1 MPVIVSMET
10 GGMMSGGIGPRS
22 GAQATRGSP
31 RPTPRAPFDADTVNH
46 VVASQLSTTERLP
59 KIRSMSRA
67 QGVSLLSSH
76 RGNPQSSWNSTST
89 SPDGLYSVSIPY
101 TDQPAVSAMYAP

>member
-1 MPVIVSMET
+1 MRKGVLYVQSAPPMPLAFALTVTGGACQPPRPGVPVIVSMET

-67 QGVSLLSSH
+67 QGVD
-76 RGNPQSSWNSTST
+76 RK
-89 SPDGLYSVSIPY
+89 SV
-101 TDQPAVSAMYAP
+101 V